1 MSSGCFGCVLQS
13 LVDTFRDGGL
23 RGWIAVLCLFTTKMA
38 VAVLVKGLGMMLPS
52 LQEQFVTSTWLIGW
66 MVAFVS
72 AGISFSGVL
81 ATPLK
86 ERFGARTVLTVS
98 GLVAGISMITASFLP
113 SLYIITFILTL
124 LTGPAIGIS
133 FVITKHLI
141 GGCFSK
147 SITTAYGVADLG
159 NSSVFVAV
167 VPLIQLFLEV
177 YGWRGTML
185 LLGGLLLHL
194 AVCGALMKPPAAS
207 RSQDGYE
214 AAHTDE
220 EQETGED
227 KVAPSNRCG
236 CSCFTT
242 IYSFTRDTFQL
253 GLFSSLS
260 FWLVVFLVIVWRL
273 TNTAW
278 LIYYVQYATVYKEF
292 TLEDASQFI
301 VAYGIGRTV
310 VCVVIGPLVQTVK
323 LSSYCIWLAGAL
335 LINAIYYALD
345 PWLMSYW
352 TIVANTFMLGNALGM
367 SSILIDV
374 VIKEVFGKDQMG
386 YVMGWT
392 GFSSGAAMILLLY
405 IPGIDLRHDWRL
417 YRSFQY
423 YGWLTINDCC

>member
-1 MSSGCFGCVLQS
+1 M
-13 LVDTFRDGGL
+13 
-23 RGWIAVLCLFTTKMA
+23 
-38 VAVLVKGLGMMLPS
+38 
-52 LQEQFVTSTWLIGW
+52 
-66 MVAFVS
+66 
-72 AGISFSGVL
+72 
-81 ATPLK
+81 
-86 ERFGARTVLTVS
+86 
-98 GLVAGISMITASFLP
+98 
-113 SLYIITFILTL
+113 
-124 LTGPAIGIS
+124 
-133 FVITKHLI
+133 ITKHLI

-177 YGWRGTML
+177 YGLRGTML

-194 AVCGALMKPPAAS
+194 AVCGALMKPPAAG

-214 AAHTDE
+214 AAVTDE

-227 KVAPSNRCG
+227 KVAPSDRCG
-236 CSCFTT
+236 CSCYTT

-310 VCVVIGPLVQTVK
+310 VCIVIGPLVQTVK
-323 LSSYCIWLAGAL
+323 MFSYCIWLAGAL

-352 TIVANTFMLGNALGM
+352 TIVVNTFMLGNALGM

-374 VIKEVFGKDQMG
+374 VIKEVFGKDHMG

-405 IPGIDLRHDWRL
+405 FPGEFMVITNEAAFVFAPVIIQTKTSHTNPVISIGCADNRYSGQQSVGSKSPSRDTCVLNHCFNLRMGRKDVGPMCCVTHVQEPSALIEKRRCL
-417 YRSFQY
+417 GQCS
-423 YGWLTINDCC
+423 WLWLLNAP